1 MPPSPCPQHHPDPTA
16 SPTHLACQKAPCP
29 AFQASSSCLASCP
42 SLASPCLHQR
52 HSRVASTLCAWQGGR
67 SFETPKS
74 PKPHA
79 AAEQAAKSQ
88 HATAT
93 ATGASLMAS
102 NASTSINRHNQS
114 ETSTESRVLRM
125 PPAQPRQTARQ
136 ASSGPLTHHARWH
149 HARDHHA
156 GEHACSQHAARR
168 CHHIAAAE
176 FVSPPTAPAPPAA
189 APAAI
194 VPSAARCTAAAVVGC
209 SAAGAWLVALL
220 LVRHSARPPVDVA
233 PAGCVK
239 GLSHVSHA

>member
-1 MPPSPCPQHHPDPTA
+1 MA
-16 SPTHLACQKAPCP
+16 G
-29 AFQASSSCLASCP
+29 
-42 SLASPCLHQR
+42 R
-52 HSRVASTLCAWQGGR
+52 R

-102 NASTSINRHNQS
+102 NASTSMPL
-114 ETSTESRVLRM
+114 ESRVLRM
-125 PPAQPRQTARQ
+125 PPAQPRHTARQ
-136 ASSGPLTHHARWH
+136 ASSGRVLTHHACWH

-156 GEHACSQHAARR
+156 GEHACPQHAARR
-168 CHHIAAAE
+168 CHHIVAAE
-176 FVSPPTAPAPPAA
+176 VVSPPAAPAPPAA

-194 VPSAARCTAAAVVGC
+194 VASAARCTAAAVVGC
-209 SAAGAWLVALL
+209 SAAGARLVALL
-220 LVRHSARPPVDVA
+220 LMRHSARPPVDVA